1 LLIPTLE
8 SAVAPA
14 LFPKRWGRVPE
25 GGMLYCQWYVTHSG
39 ASASSLNSHRSVPV
53 ATVTVGGGGPATQ
66 TAAAAVAAAMRMRIL
81 VRCLPSPSQ
90 SFQFEESAESEPQ
103 TEDSCPPAAAARA
116 AMSRFVSESFGVIMD
131 FGLGLGLRVTSP
143 GPPASR
149 PAQNGCT
156 QLDSQSRTRGRRYP
170 VFSSGAL

>member
-1 LLIPTLE
+1 MIVMIT
-8 SAVAPA
+8 
-14 LFPKRWGRVPE
+14 
-25 GGMLYCQWYVTHSG
+25 VT
-39 ASASSLNSHRSVPV
+39 V

-103 TEDSCPPAAAARA
+103 TASEDSCPLAAAARA